1 MRDTAINGISGT
13 LNGDAITNST
23 LETITV
29 PEGTTTIPLNITSAD
44 SDAIITVNGREIES
58 GKDIDFTMSTQKER
72 FDINVVSAISGINKS
87 FVVYAESDAD
97 KPYEPFINHIMIDPT
112 NQSDRQGCNILHSI

>member
-1 MRDTAINGISGT
+1 MQKYSVTILRDIASNGISGT

-58 GKDIDFTMSTQKER
+58 GKDIDFAMSTQKE
-72 FDINVVSAISGINKS
+72 DSTL
-87 FVVYAESDAD
+87 
-97 KPYEPFINHIMIDPT
+97 M
-112 NQSDRQGCNILHSI
+112 L